1 MKPFLVFLIFD
12 FWLFFAGMCNGRTGG
27 ENCDFGYP
35 PGGVPSSCG
44 YNPGNNFL
52 LQKPD
57 IESLSTEYLNSGLQF

>member
-1 MKPFLVFLIFD
+1 
-12 FWLFFAGMCNGRTGG
+12 MCNGRTGG

-52 LQKPD
+52 IQQPV